1 MLRSNIGI
9 VSEILLDSWTCK
21 GKHLEDQAYIK
32 SILAN
37 QQKKN
42 VVEDNEV

>member
-1 MLRSNIGI
+1 MLKSNIGI

-21 GKHLEDQAYIK
+21 GKSLEDQAYIK
-32 SILAN
+32 SILSN

-42 VVEDNEV
+42 VVGDNEV

>member
-1 MLRSNIGI
+1 MLWPNIGI

-21 GKHLEDQAYIK
+21 GKCLEDQAYIK

-42 VVEDNEV
+42 VVEVNEV